1 MRKAFVVIAA
11 ASLALGAAT
20 GAGAQQQ
27 GSQPGGMMGPGMM
40 MGMDPDDWG
49 MMPTMMRMHEMMM
62 GQGSMPMMGMGQHV
76 EGRLAF
82 LKTELKIT
90 PAQEPLWN
98 TFAETMRANAQ
109 KVAGTMP
116 CCSAVQGGR
125 MQGGGVMHQGGM
137 MAQGAMPS
145 LPERLDWQEK
155 SFAARLDALRAM
167 KGALT
172 PLYAAFS
179 DEQKQ
184 TADPLIG
191 GPMGV
196 GMMM

>member
-1 MRKAFVVIAA
+1 MRKAPAVIAA
-11 ASLALGAAT
+11 ALLALGAAG
-20 GAGAQQQ
+20 GAGAQQE
-27 GSQPGGMMGPGMM
+27 GSQHGGMMGPGMM

-49 MMPTMMRMHEMMM
+49 TAPMMMRMHEMMM
-62 GQGSMPMMGMGQHV
+62 GQGPMPMMGMGQHV

-82 LKTELKIT
+82 LRTELKIT

-98 TFAETMRANAQ
+98 TFAETIRANAQ
-109 KVAGTMP
+109 KMAG
-116 CCSAVQGGR
+116 G
-125 MQGGGVMHQGGM
+125 MHQGGT

-167 KGALT
+167 KGALM

-184 TADPLIG
+184 IADQLIR
-191 GPMGV
+191 GPMGMR
-196 GMMM
+196 MMM

>member
-1 MRKAFVVIAA
+1 MAA
-11 ASLALGAAT
+11 ALLALGIAAE
-20 GAGAQQQ
+20 AHAQQQ
-27 GSQPGGMMGPGMM
+27 GSQHGGMDPGMM

-49 MMPTMMRMHEMMM
+49 MMPMMMRMHGMMM

-98 TFAETMRANAQ
+98 TFAETIRANAQ
-109 KVAGTMP
+109 KMTGM
-116 CCSAVQGGR
+116 
-125 MQGGGVMHQGGM
+125 MQGGGGAQGGGMQGGGMMHQGGM

-145 LPERLDWQEK
+145 LPDRLDWQEK
-155 SFAARLDALRAM
+155 ALAARLDALRAM

-184 TADPLIG
+184 TADQLIH
-191 GPMGV
+191 GPMGM

>member
-1 MRKAFVVIAA
+1 MRKAPVVMTAA
-11 ASLALGAAT
+11 LLAFGVAAGAR
-20 GAGAQQQ
+20 AQQQ
-27 GSQPGGMMGPGMM
+27 GSQHGSMMGPGMM

-49 MMPTMMRMHEMMM
+49 TMHMREMMM
-62 GQGSMPMMGMGQHV
+62 GQGSMPMMGMGQHI

-82 LKTELKIT
+82 LKTELKIA
-90 PAQEPLWN
+90 PGQEPLWN

-109 KVAGTMP
+109 KMAGTMP
-116 CCSAVQGGR
+116 CCGGA
-125 MQGGGVMHQGGM
+125 QGGGTMHQGGT
-137 MAQGAMPS
+137 MAQGTMPS

-155 SFAARLDALRAM
+155 SLAAQLDALRAM

-184 TADPLIG
+184 TADQLIH
-191 GPMGV
+191 GPMGMR
-196 GMMM
+196 MMM

>member
-1 MRKAFVVIAA
+1 MRKAPVVIAA
-11 ASLALGAAT
+11 ALFALGAAA

-27 GSQPGGMMGPGMM
+27 GPQHGSMMRPGMM

-49 MMPTMMRMHEMMM
+49 VVPMMMRMHEMMM

-82 LKTELKIT
+82 LKAELKIT

-98 TFAETMRANAQ
+98 TFAETMRANAP
-109 KVAGTMP
+109 KIAGTMP
-116 CCSAVQGGR
+116 CCAGAQGGG
-125 MQGGGVMHQGGM
+125 MQGGGAMRQGGM
-137 MAQGAMPS
+137 MAQGAVPS
-145 LPERLDWQEK
+145 LPERLDWQER
-155 SFAARLDALRAM
+155 SLAARLDALRAM
-167 KGALT
+167 RGALT
-172 PLYAAFS
+172 PLYAAFG

-184 TADPLIG
+184 MADRLIR
-191 GPMGV
+191 GPMGL